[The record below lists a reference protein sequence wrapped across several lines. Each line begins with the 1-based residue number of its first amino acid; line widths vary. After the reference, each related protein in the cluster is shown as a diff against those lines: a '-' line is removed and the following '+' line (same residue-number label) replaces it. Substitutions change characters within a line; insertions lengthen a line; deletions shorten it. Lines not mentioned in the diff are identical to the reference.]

1 MTRRGRVVLSK
12 VGLDGHDVG
21 IRLVAKKLTEA
32 GVEVV
37 YLGKRNLPD
46 VIVATAIAE
55 DVDVIGISS
64 LSGGLAE
71 FTTELLELLAKEDI
85 DIPVITGG
93 ILEEADRDR
102 ALAAGVRHHFGPGAS
117 LAEVVDS
124 FTAFIPAQTP

>member
-1 MTRRGRVVLSK
+1 MTRRGRVVLGK

-32 GVEVV
+32 GVEVI
-37 YLGKRNLPD
+37 YLGKRNLPEA
-46 VIVATAIAE
+46 IVATAVAE
-55 DVDVIGISS
+55 DVDAIGISS

-71 FTTELLELLAKEDI
+71 FCAELLDLLHEQDL

-102 ALAAGVRHHFGPGAS
+102 ALAAGVCHHFGPGAS
-117 LAEVVDS
+117 IADVVAS
-124 FTAFIPAQTP
+124 FTQLTSREW

>member
-46 VIVATAIAE
+46 VIAATAVAE

-71 FTTELLELLAKEDI
+71 FCVELLDLLREQDA

-93 ILEEADRDR
+93 ILEETDR
-102 ALAAGVRHHFGPGAS
+102 ARVLAAGARHHFGPGAS
-117 LAEVVDS
+117 VSDVVAS
-124 FTAFIPAQTP
+124 FTDLMRD

>member
-1 MTRRGRVVLSK
+1 MSRRGRVVLGK

-32 GVEVV
+32 GVEVI
-37 YLGKRNLPD
+37 YLGKRNLPEA
-46 VIVATAIAE
+46 IVATAVAE

-71 FTTELLELLAKEDI
+71 FCAELLDLLHEQDV

-102 ALAAGVRHHFGPGAS
+102 ALAAGVRDHFGPGAS
-117 LAEVVDS
+117 IADVVAS
-124 FTAFIPAQTP
+124 FTRFC